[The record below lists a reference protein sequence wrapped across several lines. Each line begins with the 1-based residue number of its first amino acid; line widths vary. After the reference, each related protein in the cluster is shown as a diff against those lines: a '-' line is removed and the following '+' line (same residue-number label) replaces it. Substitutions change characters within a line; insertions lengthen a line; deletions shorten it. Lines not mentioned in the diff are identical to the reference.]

1 MFDFLNVPLGW
12 IIKVCYQL
20 TNNYALALLI
30 FALAL
35 QILLLP
41 FGIKQQKNS
50 IKQAK
55 LDPKVRAIKKK
66 YAGRTDQATQQ
77 KLQAETMELYQKEGF
92 NPMGGCLPLL
102 IQMPI
107 LLSLYNVVI
116 NPFKYICGYS
126 DELITNIRNT
136 VTSVMTAG
144 MTDQSAID
152 KIANTVKNMRHIDL
166 IAKMKGEG
174 GEIMSEF
181 IGEGLLNEELIDRLP
196 NFTFLEM
203 DLSQTP
209 SFENFGPLL
218 LIPLLTLLVTLGSTF
233 ITKKFTYNP
242 NAEAAN
248 TPSMKVMQLS
258 MPLVSVWIT
267 FTVAGAVGL
276 YWIFRNILSVLE
288 RIILSKIMPV
298 PRFTEADYKAAEK
311 EMNVKPQKKK
321 NKTKV
326 RSLHRIDEED
336 EDEVL
341 EEKASAPEKKPAVK
355 EDAPK
360 LKDESDRHK
369 KEEPEEE
376 KTADVADEEKSEQ

>member
-1 MFDFLNVPLGW
+1 MFDFLNIPLGW
-12 IIKVCYQL
+12 IIKVCYEI
-20 TNNYALALLI
+20 TNNYAVALLF

-55 LDPKVRAIKKK
+55 LDPKIRAIRKK

-77 KLQAETMELYQKEGF
+77 KIQNETMEVYQKEGY

-107 LLSLYNVVI
+107 LFSLYNVVI

-126 DELITNIRNT
+126 DELITNIRNAVSNVMANALPEAERT
-136 VTSVMTAG
+136 VEAVEKISKSV
-144 MTDQSAID
+144 Q
-152 KIANTVKNMRHIDL
+152 NMRHIDL
-166 IAKMKGEG
+166 IAKMKDST

-196 NFTFLEM
+196 NFTFLGM

-218 LIPLLTLLVTLGSTF
+218 LIPLITLIVTLGSTY
-233 ITKKFTYNP
+233 ITKKFTYQP
-242 NAEAAN
+242 NQEAAN
-248 TPSMKVMQLS
+248 TTSMKVMQLS
-258 MPLVSVWIT
+258 MPLLSVWIC

-276 YWIFRNILSVLE
+276 YWIFRNILSVIE
-288 RIILSKIMPV
+288 RIILSKAMPIPV
-298 PRFTEADYKAAEK
+298 FTEEDYKKAEK
-311 EMNVKPQKKK
+311 EANVKPEKKK
-321 NKTKV
+321 NENKGKV
-326 RSLHRIDEED
+326 RSLHRIDEDD
-336 EDEVL
+336 EIEAPAP
-341 EEKASAPEKKPAVK
+341 KAPEKKQISG
-355 EDAPK
+355 DAPK

-369 KEEPEEE
+369 K
-376 KTADVADEEKSEQ
+376 DENTETNE

>member
-20 TNNYALALLI
+20 TNNYALALLL

-35 QILLLP
+35 QIILLP

-116 NPFKYICGYS
+116 SPFKYICGFGQ
-126 DELITNIRNT
+126 DVIKNIQNAVYKMMEAGGAT
-136 VTSVMTAG
+136 ADALKGFAENVTPR
-144 MTDQSAID
+144 Q
-152 KIANTVKNMRHIDL
+152 IDL
-166 IAKMKGEG
+166 YTKMNELGIENFVGEG
-174 GEIMSEF
+174 KPLTAEMAE
-181 IGEGLLNEELIDRLP
+181 NLP
-196 NFTFLEM
+196 NFSAFRM

-209 SFENFGPLL
+209 SFDKLNLLL
-218 LIPLLTLLVTLGSTF
+218 LIPILTLIVTLGSTF

-242 NAEAAN
+242 NPEASNGA
-248 TPSMKVMQLS
+248 SMKVMQFT

-276 YWIFRNILSVLE
+276 YWIFRNVLSVLE

-341 EEKASAPEKKPAVK
+341 EEKAPAPEKKPAVK